1 MNGSA
6 DELRSP
12 IGIDGTPMSSIASVG
27 AAQLLTCRLLTLA
40 AFPSGRS
47 GRGGPEET
55 DGAVPPKPVFDESDW
70 RRTSYSIG
78 NGQCI
83 EAAVS
88 ADGRVGVRDSK
99 VQLSPVIVFS
109 AGEWHAFIS
118 TVYSR

>member
-12 IGIDGTPMSSIASVG
+12 IGIDGAPMSSIASVD
-27 AAQLLTCRLLTLA
+27 ANQLLSCRLLTLA

-47 GRGGPEET
+47 GHGGPEET
-55 DGAVPPKPVFDESDW
+55 DGAVPPKPVFDESNW
-70 RRTSYSIG
+70 RKTSYSLG

-83 EAAVS
+83 EAVS

-99 VQLSPVIVFS
+99 ARQSPVIVFS
-109 AGEWHAFIS
+109 AGEWQAFIS